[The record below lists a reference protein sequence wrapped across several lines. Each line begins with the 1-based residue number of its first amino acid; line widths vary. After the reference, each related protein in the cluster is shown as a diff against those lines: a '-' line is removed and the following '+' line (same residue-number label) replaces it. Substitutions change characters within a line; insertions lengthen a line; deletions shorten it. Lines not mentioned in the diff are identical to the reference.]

1 MKSQVSKFVCASS
14 ALAISLAVLFAPQA
28 VHAGSSVVRG
38 IASTVAIT
46 PKPKPVVMK
55 AMDSHGGWD
64 WQSNPQA
71 YRPDGLTDY
80 DGDAAQGIAA
90 VDSNSE
96 RKSASLAAYAPK
108 S

>member
-1 MKSQVSKFVCASS
+1 
-14 ALAISLAVLFAPQA
+14 
-28 VHAGSSVVRG
+28 
-38 IASTVAIT
+38 
-46 PKPKPVVMK
+46 MK